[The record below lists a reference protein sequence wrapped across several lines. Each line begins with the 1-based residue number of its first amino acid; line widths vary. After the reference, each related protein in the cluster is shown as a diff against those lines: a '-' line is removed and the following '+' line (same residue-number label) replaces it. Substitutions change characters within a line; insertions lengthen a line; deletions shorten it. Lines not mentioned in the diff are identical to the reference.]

1 MSSMKKRI
9 YSMSLNQLCALERTI
24 AHAKKAL
31 ESDLSSRYGTITS
44 YLSYTYKRELAL
56 SAGVIDNSYRTVKG
70 TAEIVVGKQRY
81 KVIGH
86 GPSGTP
92 ESIKHQGYLEFIPLD

>member
-24 AHAKKAL
+24 ANAKKAL
-31 ESDLSSRYGTITS
+31 ESDLSS
-44 YLSYTYKRELAL
+44 LSYTYKEELAL
-56 SAGVIDNSYRTVKG
+56 SAGVIDNSYHTVRYGTVTSYRG
-70 TAEIVVGKQRY
+70 TAEIIVGKRRY

-86 GPSGTP
+86 GPSGSP
-92 ESIKHQGYLEFIPLD
+92 GFVSSQGYLEFIPLD

>member
-24 AHAKKAL
+24 SNARKAL
-31 ESDLSSRYGTITS
+31 ESDLSS
-44 YLSYTYKRELAL
+44 LSFAEKEELAL
-56 SAGVIDNSYRTVKG
+56 SAGVIDNSYHTVRYG
-70 TAEIVVGKQRY
+70 TVTSYRGTGDVVVGKRRY

-92 ESIKHQGYLEFIPLD
+92 ESIGHQGYLEFIPLD